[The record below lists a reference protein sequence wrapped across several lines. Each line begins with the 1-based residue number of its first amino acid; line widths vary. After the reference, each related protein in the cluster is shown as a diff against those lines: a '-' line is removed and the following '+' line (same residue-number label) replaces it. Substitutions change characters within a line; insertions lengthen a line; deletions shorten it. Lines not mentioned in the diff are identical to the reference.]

1 MTTVRILIAAATTAV
16 LCNVAGC
23 ASAAGDKSAHQTV
36 YLDPETG
43 DVIQHPAEQG
53 PSAQSKQ
60 QIGQNAGQ
68 TSKKSGYTRW
78 QTEDGTRM
86 LSVDP
91 NKAPKERVV
100 RCDDGSLRM
109 GGSAEH
115 ASQDSKASA
124 DPCQKTLR

>member
-1 MTTVRILIAAATTAV
+1 MTKVRILMAAATMAV

-23 ASAAGDKSAHQTV
+23 ASAAGDKGAHQTV

-43 DVIQHPAEQG
+43 DVIQHPAEQAPG
-53 PSAQSKQ
+53 AQSKQ
-60 QIGQNAGQ
+60 QIGQDDSQAR
-68 TSKKSGYTRW
+68 KKSGYTRW

-91 NKAPKERVV
+91 NKTPKEQVV

-109 GGSAEH
+109 GDSAD
-115 ASQDSKASA
+115 STGQDSKKLA
-124 DPCQKTLR
+124 DPCQERLR